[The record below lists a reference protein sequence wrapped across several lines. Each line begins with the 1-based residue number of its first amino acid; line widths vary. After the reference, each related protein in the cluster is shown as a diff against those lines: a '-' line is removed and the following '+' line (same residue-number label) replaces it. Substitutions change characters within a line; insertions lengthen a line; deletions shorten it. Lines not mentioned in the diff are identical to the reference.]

1 MKYSFVLIILLGLF
15 GCKKQIE
22 QIQTNL
28 VIQAMTTGQW
38 KMVSFINGST
48 DVTNDFSP
56 YTFQFKTDFTVDAIN
71 NSTVE
76 TSGTWG
82 ADADAKTIT
91 SNFSPQANN
100 PLPLLNGTWKITKN
114 SWTYVEANLTV
125 NGILRT
131 LRLEKI

>member
-1 MKYSFVLIILLGLF
+1 MKYTFALIILLGLF

-22 QIQTNL
+22 KIQNDL

-38 KMVSFINGST
+38 KMVSFTNGST
-48 DVTNDFSP
+48 NITSDFAP
-56 YTFQFKTDFTVDAIN
+56 YSFHFKTDYTVDAIN
-71 NSTVE
+71 NSIVE
-76 TSGTWG
+76 STGTWG

-91 SNFSPQANN
+91 SNFSTQANN

-114 SWTYVEANLTV
+114 SWTYVEANMTV

>member
-1 MKYSFVLIILLGLF
+1 MKYTLTLIILLGLF

-22 QIQTNL
+22 QIQNDM

-38 KMVSFINGST
+38 KMVSFINGSDNIT
-48 DVTNDFSP
+48 SDFAP
-56 YTFQFKTDFTVDAIN
+56 YSFQFKTDYTVDAIT
-71 NSTVE
+71 SSSGV

-82 ADADAKTIT
+82 VDADAKTIT
-91 SNFSPQANN
+91 SNFSLQANN

-125 NGILRT
+125 NGVLRT

>member
-1 MKYSFVLIILLGLF
+1 MKYSFALIILLGLF

-22 QIQTNL
+22 QIQNDL

-38 KMVSFINGST
+38 KMVSFIDGST
-48 DVTNDFSP
+48 DVSSNFAP
-56 YTFQFKTDFTVDAIN
+56 YTFQFKTDYTVDAIN
-71 NSTVE
+71 NSAVE

-91 SNFSPQANN
+91 SNFSTQANN

-114 SWTYVEANLTV
+114 SWTYVEANMTV
-125 NGILRT
+125 SGILRT

>member
-1 MKYSFVLIILLGLF
+1 MKYTFALIILLGLF

-22 QIQTNL
+22 QIQNDL

-48 DVTNDFSP
+48 NITSDFAP
-56 YTFQFKTDFTVDAIN
+56 YSFQFKTDFTVDAIN
-71 NSTVE
+71 NSSVE

-91 SNFSPQANN
+91 SNFSSQANH
-100 PLPLLNGTWKITKN
+100 PLPFLNGTWKITKN
-114 SWTYVEANLTV
+114 SWTFVEANLTV
-125 NGILRT
+125 NGTLRT

>member
-1 MKYSFVLIILLGLF
+1 MKYSFALIILLGLF

-22 QIQTNL
+22 QIQNDL

-38 KMVSFINGST
+38 KMVSFIDGST
-48 DVTNDFSP
+48 DVSSNFAP
-56 YTFQFKTDFTVDAIN
+56 YTFQFKTDYTVDAIN
-71 NSTVE
+71 NSAVE

-91 SNFSPQANN
+91 SNFSSQANN

-114 SWTYVEANLTV
+114 SWTYVEANMTV
-125 NGILRT
+125 SGILRT